1 MTISTSLIIFSP
13 SRPVPLAQVADGLAF
28 IPHSI
33 YYTISQHTTNRRY

>member
-1 MTISTSLIIFSP
+1 MIFLQP
-13 SRPVPLAQVADGLAF
+13 GGGLYLTAQTATGLAF